1 MIVGSTWKAK
11 MKPYL
16 GTSIRLPKMKLEPS
30 LTKLRILTKPLPSQ
44 SNTSRPPGTSSTSAA
59 KAICSVIPVATS
71 FQSTAFLLFENS
83 QVMPKSTARPKRPKP
98 ILPKPS
104 TMMNPRASPQKTQ
117 A

>member
-1 MIVGSTWKAK
+1 MMVGSTWKAK

-16 GTSIRLPKMKLEPS
+16 DTSIRLPKMKPEPS
-30 LTKLRILTKPLPSQ
+30 LTKLRILTKPWPSQ

-59 KAICSVIPVATS
+59 KAICRLMPVATS
-71 FQSTAFLLFENS
+71 FQSTAFLLLENS
-83 QVMPKSTARPKRPKP
+83 QVMPISTARPNRPKP

-104 TMMNPRASPQKTQ
+104 TMSIPRASPQKRQ